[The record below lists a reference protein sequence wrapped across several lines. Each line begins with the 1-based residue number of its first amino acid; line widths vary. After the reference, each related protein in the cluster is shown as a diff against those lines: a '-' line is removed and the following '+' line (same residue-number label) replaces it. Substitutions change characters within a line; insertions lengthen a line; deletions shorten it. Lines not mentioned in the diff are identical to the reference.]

1 VFGSTRQVS
10 VATTDILIRSATR
23 ADAAAITAIY
33 NQAVLG
39 STATFD
45 LEPETVTARRLWLRS
60 AGTRLC
66 LVAEIGERVV
76 GWSSLSRWSPR
87 GGYDRTV
94 EASIYVAPETQRA
107 GVGLALAGA
116 ALEAAPGLN
125 VHAVIA
131 QICAENSAGLA
142 LADALGFA
150 RVGTLH
156 EVGRKF
162 GRPLDVVICERL
174 V

>member
-1 VFGSTRQVS
+1 
-10 VATTDILIRSATR
+10 
-23 ADAAAITAIY
+23 
-33 NQAVLG
+33 
-39 STATFD
+39 
-45 LEPETVTARRLWLRS
+45 
-60 AGTRLC
+60 
-66 LVAEIGERVV
+66 
-76 GWSSLSRWSPR
+76 
-87 GGYDRTV
+87 
-94 EASIYVAPETQRA
+94 
-107 GVGLALAGA
+107 
-116 ALEAAPGLN
+116 